1 MTKDKDNKPSR
12 EEIREYA
19 LKFLNDKGFNKLAL
33 AYAASQEAYGKAGMQ
48 AAHDFG
54 YIPAMSEGGKAGDMI
69 RQALLESRDDGE
81 LYSGN
86 VSEKGLI
93 KTAYNTLL
101 NSATQVKVSDI
112 AEKIRYDLEKIP
124 EAYRGL
130 YMEDLLK
137 KDAAEE
143 AKKVG
148 QALMGAYQQVFV
160 DNGMAD
166 ALNARAKS
174 IPGNLEKILNPE
186 GGKD

>member
-1 MTKDKDNKPSR
+1 
-12 EEIREYA
+12 
-19 LKFLNDKGFNKLAL
+19 
-33 AYAASQEAYGKAGMQ
+33 
-48 AAHDFG
+48 
-54 YIPAMSEGGKAGDMI
+54 
-69 RQALLESRDDGE
+69 
-81 LYSGN
+81 
-86 VSEKGLI
+86 
-93 KTAYNTLL
+93 
-101 NSATQVKVSDI
+101 
-112 AEKIRYDLEKIP
+112 
-124 EAYRGL
+124 
-130 YMEDLLK
+130 MEDLLK